1 MIYVISVFFEHIAG
15 QFSVH
20 SSAARNILL
29 GLLTLLLCFG
39 PVILGASG
47 EKKRKRALTL
57 YIYGPV
63 HKGAIFSCLEDDFL
77 IDHADRIRRSI
88 ELLNTIADFL

>member
-20 SSAARNILL
+20 SPVARNILL

-39 PVILGASG
+39 PVILGTSG
-47 EKKRKRALTL
+47 EKKRKPGSGGIFL
-57 YIYGPV
+57 YQTPRSSSAEISGC
-63 HKGAIFSCLEDDFL
+63 HIFQFL
-77 IDHADRIRRSI
+77 RLSI
-88 ELLNTIADFL
+88 VISE